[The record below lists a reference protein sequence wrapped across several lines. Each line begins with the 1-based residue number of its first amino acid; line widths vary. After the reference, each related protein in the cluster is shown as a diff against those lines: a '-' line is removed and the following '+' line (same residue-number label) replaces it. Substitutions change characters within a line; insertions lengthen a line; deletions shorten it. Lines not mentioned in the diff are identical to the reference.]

1 MRVRRRLIERVGLT
15 GKSEN
20 GHPDAGGCVCVQR
33 EMRGGNVFFRVS
45 TNPDLGPTV
54 VLVIEVD
61 IIFTSIRKKGVQV
74 N

>member
-1 MRVRRRLIERVGLT
+1 M
-15 GKSEN
+15 
-20 GHPDAGGCVCVQR
+20 QR
-33 EMRGGNVFFRVS
+33 EMRGGNVFFRGS

-61 IIFTSIRKKGVQV
+61 ILFTSIRKKGVLV